1 MQVFKFGGAS
11 VKDAESIRNVAH
23 IITKCKNGELLVVVS
38 ALGKTTNALTE
49 VTQHF
54 IDHTAPAFDLLENVK
69 TAHQQTLTDLFG
81 VSHHPIFAEL
91 ANCFLEIECILDEE
105 PQDSYDYLHDQ
116 IVS

>member
-23 IITKCKNGELLVVVS
+23 IVTQYKKSELVVVVS

-54 IDHTAPAFDLLENVK
+54 IDQTGQAFALLDKVK
-69 TAHQQTLTDLFG
+69 AAHQQILVELFG
-81 VSHHPIFAEL
+81 TSDHPVLTTSPIASQKSNGF
-91 ANCFLEIECILDEE
+91 
-105 PQDSYDYLHDQ
+105 
-116 IVS
+116 